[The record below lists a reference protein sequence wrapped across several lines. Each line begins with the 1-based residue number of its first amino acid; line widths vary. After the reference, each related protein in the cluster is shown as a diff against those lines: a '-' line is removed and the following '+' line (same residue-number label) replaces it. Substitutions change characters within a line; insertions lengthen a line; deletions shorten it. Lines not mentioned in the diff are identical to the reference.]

1 MQHRGSPAAF
11 MRLECV
17 AQRWWDT
24 TRRGCGGVAPRRTAN
39 QEGSHVCCRM
49 ARSRLAG
56 MALVGCVV
64 LALTGAAEASAET
77 ATFNYTGGEQEFKV
91 PSDVRACKS
100 KLSERGRHGTGRGA
114 WRQGSGRWR
123 RTVGQ
128 TRRSALCRGRRSAFQ
143 RWRRHVRRGRQRRRG
158 VRRQDGLDWR
168 RTEPRQRSIAGAS
181 AAGRG
186 RRRWRRSKLERFWR
200 DVRRRSRR
208 SRRRERHRRH

>member
-24 TRRGCGGVAPRRTAN
+24 TRKGLRGRCATTDSKPGGFSCLLPV
-39 QEGSHVCCRM
+39 M

-64 LALTGAAEASAET
+64 LALARGRRGVRRNRDVQLHRWRAGIQSAQWRHERASR
-77 ATFNYTGGEQEFKV
+77 
-91 PSDVRACKS
+91 SCR
-100 KLSERGRHGTGRGA
+100 ERGRHGTGRGA

-168 RTEPRQRSIAGAS
+168 RTEPRQRSIAGAL
-181 AAGRG
+181 G
-186 RRRWRRSKLERFWR
+186 
-200 DVRRRSRR
+200 RRSRAAAVAA
-208 SRRRERHRRH
+208 EQTGALLA